1 MEGYEQNHDKDD
13 PAPDEDYVIASTG
26 IVKALGVCLGTGD
39 GNRTPQ
45 SKSAS
50 PTASGAATPKQGPF
64 RPRTPKKPKDVS
76 LELCEAAR
84 KIRMRLR
91 PALIKQD
98 KEGNDMEFRESHPTP
113 PFYSPWTY
121 GKTATNHVTGRLFFL
136 DQTLARMIQ
145 RFEDEYPESKIPPM
159 SIATARP
166 ETSDLTSLGP
176 NLADASVLS
185 ASVGSDTL
193 AQVPSGEEYIA
204 AEEGDREDTREN
216 GIKMSRTSSN
226 TSLAAKAY
234 MNEEGRMH
242 RFGQGMRREVLRP
255 TGMTD
260 YAHGTFESD
269 APEPSHLATLR
280 KTLEE
285 LQGEEIREKV
295 EREGGEKV
303 IRDLGVSAR
312 ELRELEE
319 EDPEGFEKFKG
330 ARFAMALNSGRSWE
344 EAMTEVGMDPGDE
357 RGVRKENV
365 QTNGV

>member
-1 MEGYEQNHDKDD
+1 
-13 PAPDEDYVIASTG
+13 
-26 IVKALGVCLGTGD
+26 
-39 GNRTPQ
+39 
-45 SKSAS
+45 
-50 PTASGAATPKQGPF
+50 
-64 RPRTPKKPKDVS
+64 
-76 LELCEAAR
+76 
-84 KIRMRLR
+84 
-91 PALIKQD
+91 
-98 KEGNDMEFRESHPTP
+98 
-113 PFYSPWTY
+113 
-121 GKTATNHVTGRLFFL
+121 L

-159 SIATARP
+159 PIATQRP

-193 AQVPSGEEYIA
+193 AQVPSSEEYMA
-204 AEEGDREDTREN
+204 AENEEESY

-234 MNEEGRMH
+234 TNEEGRMH

-260 YAHGTFESD
+260 YAHGTFD
-269 APEPSHLATLR
+269 TDPAEPSHLAALR

-285 LQGEEIREKV
+285 LQGEEIRERV

-303 IRDLGVSAR
+303 IAELGVSAR

-330 ARFAMALNSGRSWE
+330 ARFAMALNSGSSWE
-344 EAMTEVGMDPGDE
+344 EAMREVGMEPGE
-357 RGVRKENV
+357 GRGKSGV